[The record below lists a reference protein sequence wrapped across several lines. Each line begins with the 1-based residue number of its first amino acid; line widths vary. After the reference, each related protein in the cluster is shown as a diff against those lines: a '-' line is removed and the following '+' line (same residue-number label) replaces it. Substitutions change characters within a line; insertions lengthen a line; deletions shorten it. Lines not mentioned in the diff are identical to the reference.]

1 MIPLRSVLDVG
12 VVRKMACA
20 TKMQPSI
27 LEPAGMIQFSMR
39 HVLFFFVGHTNQ
51 RCCPVL
57 FRTFR
62 PPLHTLINVAMDF
75 ERASNML
82 LSAQERNDT
91 VAMEFYEA
99 VRQSYV
105 LEQARFATSKVPHN
119 E

>member
-1 MIPLRSVLDVG
+1 
-12 VVRKMACA
+12 
-20 TKMQPSI
+20 
-27 LEPAGMIQFSMR
+27 
-39 HVLFFFVGHTNQ
+39 
-51 RCCPVL
+51 
-57 FRTFR
+57 
-62 PPLHTLINVAMDF
+62 MDF